1 MTSEIRTFGQ
11 RVENA
16 NYILRPGGYAVITND
31 VGQIAL
37 ARTGGKYY
45 LPGGGQDAGESFED
59 AARRETQEEVG
70 LQIEIGFKIG
80 LADQLVLAADTKHY
94 YCKRCHFFSAHLSQK
109 TPSVGAMEL
118 EHELVWMRPAQAIA
132 ALRLGSER
140 WAVGQERQVSFWRAF
155 LQAGLPTLAALPPDV
170 PDAWGFGDS
179 PQMADELG
187 RLVYDGIKT
196 ATCGALWEY
205 EHDGDALPQVG
216 DLSMI
221 LDGAELPFC
230 IIETT
235 DVQIKPYNEVDAEFA
250 RAEGEG
256 ERTLEWWRQAHWRFF
271 SRTLPRIGRQPSE
284 TMPLVCEQ
292 FRVIF
297 RAQIEHDTG
306 HEDRNL
312 TPLREHF
319 QINSSGVLG
328 A

>member
-16 NYILRPGGYAVITND
+16 HYILRPGGYAVITNG

-37 ARTGGKYY
+37 ARVNDQYY

-59 AARRETQEEVG
+59 AAKREAQEEVG
-70 LQIEIGFKIG
+70 LQIELGFKIG

-94 YCKRCHFFSAHLSQK
+94 YRKRCHFFSANLSQD
-109 TPSVGAMEL
+109 TPSVGALEL
-118 EHELVWMRPAQAIA
+118 EHELVWMRPAQAIS
-132 ALRLGSER
+132 ALRLDSER
-140 WAVGQERQVSFWRAF
+140 WAVVQEQQMSFWRTF
-155 LQAGLPTLAALPPDV
+155 LQAGLPTSAALPPEI

-187 RLVYDGIKT
+187 RLVYDGVKT

-205 EHDGDALPQVG
+205 EHDGDALPQAG
-216 DLSMI
+216 ELSMI
-221 LDGAELPFC
+221 LDGSELPLC

-256 ERTLEWWRQAHWRFF
+256 DRTLAWWRQAH
-271 SRTLPRIGRQPSE
+271 
-284 TMPLVCEQ
+284 
-292 FRVIF
+292 
-297 RAQIEHDTG
+297 
-306 HEDRNL
+306 
-312 TPLREHF
+312 
-319 QINSSGVLG
+319 
-328 A
+328 